1 MRRLFKFL
9 LAANSIMIMAVIHL
23 IKESIWICNYKG
35 VSIGL
40 YITIPVV
47 LAGCC
52 LLLSNGLSTDSADGG
67 FSNVE
72 LANDNYMPSYLGYF
86 FVALSIGDMRVL
98 LVVFCILLVFLLCS
112 QNLYYNPLFLLYGY
126 KFYYVTSKSGMRM
139 FIISKREIKEAEGLK
154 FSNLRRINNFTFI
167 DKERN

>member
-1 MRRLFKFL
+1 MRWL
-9 LAANSIMIMAVIHL
+9 LKLMLAINSIMVMLVIYL
-23 IKESIWICNYKG
+23 IKETIWIRNLNTL
-35 VSIGL
+35 SIGL
-40 YITIPVV
+40 YILIPIA
-47 LAGCC
+47 LAGGC
-52 LLLSNGLSTDSADGG
+52 LVLSNGLPMDSADGG

-86 FVALSIGDMRVL
+86 FVALSINDTCVL

-126 KFYYVTSKSGMRM
+126 KFYYVTTKSGMRV
-139 FIISKREIKEAEGLK
+139 FIISKREIKEADGLK

>member
-1 MRRLFKFL
+1 
-9 LAANSIMIMAVIHL
+9 
-23 IKESIWICNYKG
+23 
-35 VSIGL
+35 
-40 YITIPVV
+40 
-47 LAGCC
+47 
-52 LLLSNGLSTDSADGG
+52 
-67 FSNVE
+67 
-72 LANDNYMPSYLGYF
+72 
-86 FVALSIGDMRVL
+86 MRVL